1 MASYGQDFDTLTAHG
16 IVGAEST
23 GSDGAAHPR
32 CSRVAGARDDL
43 DRRIGGELCHTQE
56 VFHMQGSEETLG
68 RIAERLLSANLLKI
82 KFLLTC

>member
-1 MASYGQDFDTLTAHG
+1 MASYGQDFDTLTAHS
-16 IVGAEST
+16 IVGTGST

-32 CSRVAGARDDL
+32 CSRVAGAHDGL
-43 DRRIGGELCHTQE
+43 DRRIGGKRCHTQK

-68 RIAERLLSANLLKI
+68 RIAERLLSADLLKI